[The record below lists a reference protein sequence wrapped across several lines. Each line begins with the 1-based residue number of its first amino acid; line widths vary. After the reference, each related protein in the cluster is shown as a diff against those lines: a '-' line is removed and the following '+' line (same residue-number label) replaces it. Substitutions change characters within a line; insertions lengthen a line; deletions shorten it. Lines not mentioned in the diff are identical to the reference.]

1 MKVKDLIK
9 ELKKCDQNLKV
20 LVHFNDDIHE
30 LHSID
35 TSIKDRVDINLVE
48 NEDQISVEWC
58 TEDVIS
64 QCDWLTKEQARE
76 VLQMCKHKHD
86 CTIGINWEVIDEIAC
101 EMFPIHSTKQV

>member
-9 ELKKCDQNLKV
+9 KLKCCDQDLEIF
-20 LVHFNDDIHE
+20 VHFDNDIHE

-35 TSIKDRVDINLVE
+35 ATFEDRVDINLVE
-48 NEDQISVEWC
+48 NEDSISVGWS
-58 TEDVIS
+58 TEDVLD

-86 CTIGINWEVIDEIAC
+86 CTIGITWDVIDTLAC
-101 EMFPIHSTKQV
+101 DMFPIHSTKQV